1 MDQHIHCLV
10 NDCHYWNQG
19 NMCKA
24 NEILVTSDSFSSNQ
38 PDTVD
43 AAMTKQLSPTP
54 AGGTCMSTCCKTY
67 ATKDSGGSK
76 VDGVKRML

>member
-10 NDCHYWNQG
+10 NDCHYWSQG

-24 NEILVTSDSFSSNQ
+24 NEILVTSDSFGSSQ

-43 AAMTKQLSPTP
+43 ATMAKQLSPAP

-67 ATKDSGGSK
+67 ASHGSGGSN